1 MMKHRIYFLITII
14 CIICICSAC
23 TDTVSVSKNSPVHD
37 GYKDKETKAPEVP
50 TDEQSM
56 TDKQSMTDED
66 YYKIIEN
73 NIRGMV
79 QDDVCDKTDY
89 DFISWICSTYNDD
102 FAKDFSNALTA
113 GTYTDSFWH
122 EHTGYSF
129 HVLWDYYSGAPY
141 TEDNNVYIK
150 EAADKESVTMD
161 FVGDLCLSEG
171 WYTLNKYDET
181 GGDLNQCI
189 SNDLIERLKSADIF
203 MLNNE
208 FTFSDRGAPLNGKYY
223 TFRSDTGRVSILTE
237 LGTDVVSIANN
248 HIFDFGADS
257 FYDTMS
263 TLRENGIP
271 YFGGGKD
278 LGEACRPVFFV
289 VNGMKIGFVGAS
301 RAEKI
306 RYTPGASE
314 NSPGILLTYDN
325 AEYLKVIS
333 ETKKNCDYLV
343 AYVHWGTEDS
353 HDVTDYQ
360 KVMGYQFIDAG
371 ADIVVGGHPHV
382 LQGIEY
388 YNGKPILYSLGDFW
402 FNYETK
408 ETGAIEIQITPSGLK
423 SMKFLP
429 CMQDKFTTTL
439 KTDSIESR
447 RIYDFLQNLSFGI
460 AIDDEGYIR

>member
-1 MMKHRIYFLITII
+1 MKCRIAFLITII
-14 CIICICSAC
+14 CILCVCCAC
-23 TDTVSVSKNSPVHD
+23 TDTVSVSKNSPIYD
-37 GYKDKETKAPEVP
+37 TESSYKDKEMETLTVP
-50 TDEQSM
+50 TEEYIK
-56 TDKQSMTDED
+56 TNED

-73 NIRGMV
+73 NIRGTV
-79 QDDVCDKTDY
+79 QDYICDKVDY
-89 DFISWICSTYNDD
+89 AFISWICSTYNAD
-102 FAKDFSNALTA
+102 FAKDFSDVLTTN
-113 GTYTDSFWH
+113 TYADSFWH

-129 HVLWDYYSGAPY
+129 HVLWDYYSDTPY
-141 TEDNNVYIK
+141 TEDNSIYIK
-150 EAADKESVTMD
+150 EAADKEFVTMT

-171 WYTLNKYDET
+171 WYTLDKYDET

-189 SNDLIERLKSADIF
+189 SSDLIERLKSADIF

-208 FTFSDRGAPLNGKYY
+208 FTLSDRGSPLNGKYY
-223 TFRSDTGRVSILTE
+223 TFRADTRRVSILTA

-257 FYDTMS
+257 FYDTMY
-263 TLRENGIP
+263 TLSENSIP

-278 LGEACRPVFFV
+278 LGEACRPVFFI

-306 RYTPGASE
+306 RYTPGASAD
-314 NSPGILLTYDN
+314 SPGILLTYDN
-325 AEYLKVIS
+325 TEYLNVIS

-360 KVMGYQFIDAG
+360 KTMGYQFIDAG

-408 ETGAIEIQITPSGLK
+408 ETGAVEVQITPSGLK

-429 CMQDKFTTTL
+429 CMQDMFTTTL
-439 KTDSIESR
+439 KTDSTESR

-460 AIDDEGYIR
+460 TIDDEGYIK

>member
-1 MMKHRIYFLITII
+1 MKCRIAFFITII
-14 CIICICSAC
+14 CILCICTAC
-23 TDTVSVSKNSPVHD
+23 TDTVSVSKTGQIYDTEN
-37 GYKDKETKAPEVP
+37 GYKDKDKETVTLTVP
-50 TDEQSM
+50 TEEHLK
-56 TDKQSMTDED
+56 TNED

-73 NIRGMV
+73 NIRGTV
-79 QDDVCDKTDY
+79 QDYVCDRVNY
-89 DFISWICSTYNDD
+89 DFISWICSTYNAG
-102 FAKDFSNALTA
+102 FAKDFSNALIT

-122 EHTGYSF
+122 ERTGYSF
-129 HVLWDYYSGAPY
+129 HVLWDYYSGTPY
-141 TEDNNVYIK
+141 TEDNNIYIR
-150 EAADKESVTMD
+150 EAADKEFVTMT
-161 FVGDLCLSEG
+161 FAGDLCLSEG

-181 GGDLNQCI
+181 GGALNQCI
-189 SNDLIERLKSADIF
+189 SSDLIGRLKSSDIF

-208 FTFSDRGAPLNGKYY
+208 FAFSDRGTPLNGKYY
-223 TFRSDTGRVSILTE
+223 TFRADTGRASILTE
-237 LGTDVVSIANN
+237 LGTDVVSVANN

-257 FYDTMS
+257 FYDTLS

-278 LGEACRPVFFV
+278 YNEACCPVFFI
-289 VNGMKIGFVGAS
+289 VNGMRIGFVGAS

-306 RYTPGASE
+306 RYTPGASAD
-314 NSPGILLTYDN
+314 SPGILLTYDN
-325 AEYLKVIS
+325 TEYLRVIS
-333 ETKKNCDYLV
+333 ETKKDCDYLV

-360 KVMGYQFIDAG
+360 KTMGHQFIDAG

-408 ETGAIEIQITPSGLK
+408 ETGVIEIQITPSGLR

-429 CMQDKFTTTL
+429 CMQDQFTTAL
-439 KTDSIESR
+439 KTDSIESH

-460 AIDDEGYIR
+460 TIDDEGYIR